1 MAGNARRPGVSVASR
16 VLDLLGAFDSEHP
29 SLILSDLARRAGL
42 PLATAHRLV
51 AEMVT
56 WGALVRSPSGAYEIG
71 LRMWDLDLLA
81 QVPARLRQVAAPFL
95 QDLYGATLATVH
107 FAVRDGTLALY
118 VDRLSGSESLQLVS
132 RVGARLPLHAT
143 GVGKVLLAH
152 APEPIRHRVFAELTP
167 VTPYTITD
175 PAVLD
180 GQLARVRADGY
191 AETREEMSLGACSLA
206 VPVRDREGEV
216 VAALGLTA
224 SSVHRN
230 ATQLVAALT
239 VAASGIRRGMSH
251 RMVAP
256 WRDHPSA
263 Q

>member
-1 MAGNARRPGVSVASR
+1 MPDFVGGDPESNAN
-16 VLDLLGAFDSEHP
+16 EC
-29 SLILSDLARRAGL
+29 
-42 PLATAHRLV
+42 
-51 AEMVT
+51 
-56 WGALVRSPSGAYEIG
+56 
-71 LRMWDLDLLA
+71 
-81 QVPARLRQVAAPFL
+81 PAVWVNPETGDFL
-95 QDLYGATLATVH
+95 
-107 FAVRDGTLALY
+107 FR
-118 VDRLSGSESLQLVS
+118 
-132 RVGARLPLHAT
+132 
-143 GVGKVLLAH
+143 GK
-152 APEPIRHRVFAELTP
+152 
-167 VTPYTITD
+167 TITD

-180 GQLARVRADGY
+180 GQLARVRAEGY

-251 RMVAP
+251 RMVTP